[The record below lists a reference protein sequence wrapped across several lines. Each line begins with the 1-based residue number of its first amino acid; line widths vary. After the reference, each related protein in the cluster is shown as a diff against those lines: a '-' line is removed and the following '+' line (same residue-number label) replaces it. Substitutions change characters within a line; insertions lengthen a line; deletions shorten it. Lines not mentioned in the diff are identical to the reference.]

1 MALAN
6 PFVVLS
12 YVGGPALLTN
22 ATALFILSTS
32 NRFARAVDRAR
43 FLAERLSESG
53 TPTREHFRLEMPEV
67 RHRVLLIGRA
77 LVCFYFAATAF
88 AIATLASIV
97 AAVLSQ
103 DLHAVA
109 SRTFIDTSLASGAV
123 GFCAF
128 IAGAAMLALESRTAV
143 QSLSREYAEA
153 LALIAAKDV

>member
-1 MALAN
+1 MAISN

-43 FLAERLSESG
+43 FLADRLSDG
-53 TPTREHFRLEMPEV
+53 RNAVREHFRLEMPEV

-88 AIATLASIV
+88 AVATLASIV

-103 DLHAVA
+103 DLHANGAMPLIDA
-109 SRTFIDTSLASGAV
+109 SLVSGAL
-123 GFCAF
+123 GFCTF
-128 IAGAAMLALESRTAV
+128 IAGAGMLALESRTAV
-143 QSLSREYAEA
+143 RSLSREYAEA
-153 LALIAAKDV
+153 IALAASKAV

>member
-1 MALAN
+1 MALSN

-22 ATALFILSTS
+22 ATALFIMSTS
-32 NRFARAVDRAR
+32 NRFARAADRAR
-43 FLAERLSESG
+43 FLAERLSDRAARARRHYR
-53 TPTREHFRLEMPEV
+53 PEMPEV

-88 AIATLASIV
+88 AIATLTSVV

-103 DLHAVA
+103 DLRAT
-109 SRTFIDTSLASGAV
+109 SISFFIDLSLASGAA

-128 IAGAAMLALESRTAV
+128 IGGAGLLAFESRTAV
-143 QSLSREYAEA
+143 RSLSREYAEA
-153 LALIAAKDV
+153 IALAASNGS

>member
-1 MALAN
+1 MALSN
-6 PFVVLS
+6 PLVVLS

-43 FLAERLSESG
+43 FLADKLSGERA
-53 TPTREHFRLEMPEV
+53 PVRAHFRLEMPEV

-88 AIATLASIV
+88 AMATLVSIV
-97 AAVLSQ
+97 AAVLMQESQ
-103 DLHAVA
+103 EATALFTAGA
-109 SRTFIDTSLASGAV
+109 SLGAT

-128 IAGAAMLALESRTAV
+128 IAGAGMLALESRTAV
-143 QSLSREYAEA
+143 RSLSREYAEA
-153 LALIAAKDV
+153 ISLVARKDV

>member
-1 MALAN
+1 MALSN
-6 PFVVLS
+6 PLVVLS

-22 ATALFILSTS
+22 ATALFIMSTS

-43 FLAERLSESG
+43 FLAEKLSDMAGHARAHS
-53 TPTREHFRLEMPEV
+53 RLEMPEV

-97 AAVLSQ
+97 AAVVSQ
-103 DLHAVA
+103 DLHATSIHV
-109 SRTFIDTSLASGAV
+109 FIDISLASGAT

-128 IAGAAMLALESRTAV
+128 IAGAALLAFESRTAV
-143 QSLSREYAEA
+143 RSLARDYAEA
-153 LALIAAKDV
+153 IALAARK

>member
-22 ATALFILSTS
+22 ATVLFILSTS

-43 FLAERLSESG
+43 FLADRLSESG
-53 TPTREHFRLEMPEV
+53 KPREHFRLEMPEV

-77 LVCFYFAATAF
+77 LVCFYFATTAF

-109 SRTFIDTSLASGAV
+109 SRTFIDISLASGAV

-128 IAGAAMLALESRTAV
+128 IAGAAMLALES
-143 QSLSREYAEA
+143 
-153 LALIAAKDV
+153 